1 MSDVL
6 AGQVLHLQWN
16 AYSHSWGPV
25 LRELR
30 AAGLFQNPRGALPTL
45 PHELAATRRFAMVR
59 SGAPIRRAAGR
70 WRNA

>member
-16 AYSHSWGPV
+16 AYSQSWGPV

-30 AAGLFQNPRGALPTL
+30 AAGLFHDLTL
-45 PHELAATRRFAMVR
+45 VTSDNQLVTAHKEPSMQE
-59 SGAPIRRAAGR
+59 IEK
-70 WRNA
+70 